1 MYSSTRC
8 SNEKNYNTGILEAN
22 TETTVDCGLKT
33 QLDFQLA
40 SDDIKTSSESKMTE
54 TNDPIERDSRGHN
67 KVSGSTSQDRKGR
80 PSSKQEEDISHLL
93 SHVVGRA
100 CEGSVASDVSGLTD
114 GEYFKTDD
122 SYAPSASTPSKNKTY
137 RTVRAPEP
145 PRVFPGASK
154 LTDIQSETTAT
165 TSSTRSNG
173 DKLGQNKKKRS
184 VSFCE
189 VQVRNYERILEV
201 NPSVTSGPAVGIGWN
216 YSPDDDEIFSLENFE
231 EIREFARCN
240 STDQLA
246 LPRDKREH
254 LLRTWGYT
262 QREIA
267 CSVRS
272 ILRSKNQR
280 KQTIQN
286 LHSSSME
293 EFVENATRKMK
304 HALLLPLHKRKK
316 AKQLFVYPS
325 HLDSPTKNLESPV
338 LKKTCLI
345 HPSAA

>member
-1 MYSSTRC
+1 MNNNTHC
-8 SNEKNYNTGILEAN
+8 SNEKNNNAGTLEAN
-22 TETTVDCGLKT
+22 KETTVESRKKT
-33 QLDFQLA
+33 QLDLQL
-40 SDDIKTSSESKMTE
+40 SSVDIKTSSESKMTE
-54 TNDPIERDSRGHN
+54 TNDPIEPCSRGRN
-67 KVSGSTSQDRKGR
+67 KVIFDVPSSDNQDRKR
-80 PSSKQEEDISHLL
+80 RSSSQQEEDISHLI
-93 SHVVGRA
+93 SHVVGRV

-122 SYAPSASTPSKNKTY
+122 SSALSLSNSSKNKTF

-145 PRVFPGASK
+145 PRVSPGTTK

-165 TSSTRSNG
+165 TSSTSSNG
-173 DKLGQNKKKRS
+173 DKLNKNKKKRS

-231 EIREFARCN
+231 EIREFARCS
-240 STDQLA
+240 STEQLA
-246 LPRDKREH
+246 LPRDKREY
-254 LLRTWGYT
+254 LLRAWGYT

-267 CSVRS
+267 GSVRT

-286 LHSSSME
+286 LHASSME
-293 EFVENATRKMK
+293 EFMENATRKMK
-304 HALLLPLHKRKK
+304 HVLLPHKRKK
-316 AKQLFVYPS
+316 AKQFNASPS
-325 HLDSPTKNLESPV
+325 HLDYPTKNLESPI
-338 LKKTCLI
+338 KTCLI